1 MDGRQKPPGPAVP
14 EFAVLSAPAG
24 LAVRLSHHAES
35 LPAEPLFQFNVWG
48 RPRDGY
54 LSPEPI
60 VGLQNS
66 LNLRQGLIELPAG
79 RTWSWWL
86 WIDLERMPLH

>member
-1 MDGRQKPPGPAVP
+1 M
-14 EFAVLSAPAG
+14 
-24 LAVRLSHHAES
+24 
-35 LPAEPLFQFNVWG
+35 WG

-60 VGLQNS
+60 VGLQNP
-66 LNLRQGLIELPAG
+66 LNPRQGLIELPAG